1 MPDCRSLET
10 NEKAGERISAGI
22 WKGVAKV
29 RPFPFARPLFR
40 ASPQAPLR
48 MSEFVSSTMLQF
60 LDLILNLDSK
70 SRNSQTIYR

>member
-10 NEKAGERISAGI
+10 SEKAGERILAGF

-40 ASPQAPLR
+40 ASPQAHRL
-48 MSEFVSSTMLQF
+48 E
-60 LDLILNLDSK
+60 
-70 SRNSQTIYR
+70 